1 MKDKYPLL
9 FSPGKLGSLTIRN
22 RIVFLPHYPAFD
34 TDDGTIKDTYINY
47 YAERARGGA
56 GLLITES
63 YAVQYMGKTGKNNL
77 EAWDKKALPG
87 YKRMSAEAHK
97 YGARMFVQLSHGGH
111 YTVAQPPQLL
121 IAPTQMSDPGYH
133 YNTKEMEIEDIKS
146 VVQSFAA
153 SAKYV
158 REGGFD
164 GVEIKGAAHDGILR
178 SFISPYFNRRKDEYG
193 GSFENRMRFPLEVV
207 HAIRKAVGPDFVFG
221 VRVSMDEFTS
231 WGYGIEEGKLIA
243 EAFAD
248 TGEVDYIDTDAGCF
262 SSLYMQIPPMCMPP
276 GYAEYLSVAIKEI
289 INLPVIAFGR
299 INDPVQAE
307 KILADGSADFIGMAR
322 QLVCDPEFGNKA
334 QEGREEEI
342 RHCIA
347 CQDGCI
353 YQVMQDK
360 PIRCIQNPA
369 VGREVEFGI
378 GSLRTAKLKK
388 EIIVVGGGPAGLKL
402 AEIAAKRGHRVTIY
416 EKNKEFGGQVK
427 IAAKIPF
434 REEVNEVIRHLVVEI
449 ESLGVDIHLNEE
461 VSAEKIIEMEKDVV
475 IIATGSFPS
484 GSDITGSEQS
494 HVVSVW
500 DVLLEKEQIGNHVV
514 IYDITRRW
522 PGLGT
527 AEFLA
532 NQGKMVEIVSPS
544 IYVGQQIEPSNIN
557 LAYQRLLEKD
567 VTLIPSSILLE
578 IKKREVVIA
587 NVYSQKQH
595 VIEDVDTVV
604 MSVGNSSNRDLYDTL
619 KGKIKELHCIGDAL
633 APRLIQ
639 QVIFESEMLGRE
651 I

>member
-9 FSPGKLGSLTIRN
+9 FSPKKMGSLKIKN
-22 RIVFLPHYPAFD
+22 RIVFLPHYPALE

-47 YAERARGGA
+47 YAERAKGGA

-63 YAVQYMGKTGKNNL
+63 YAVHPLGKTGSSNL

-97 YGARMFVQLSHGGH
+97 YGSMMFAQLSHGGH

-121 IAPTQMSDPGYH
+121 IAPTQMSEPGYH

-146 VVQSFAA
+146 VVQSFAN

-193 GSFENRMRFPLEVV
+193 GSFENRMRLPLEVV
-207 HAIRKAVGPDFVFG
+207 HAIRESVGPDFIFG
-221 VRVSMDEFTS
+221 VRVVMDEFTP
-231 WGYGIEEGKLIA
+231 WGYGLEEGKRIVK
-243 EAFAD
+243 AFAD
-248 TGEVDYIDTDAGCF
+248 SGEVDYIDTDAGCF
-262 SSLYMQIPPMCMPP
+262 SSFYMEVPPMSIPL
-276 GYAEYLSVAIKEI
+276 GFAEYLSAEMKKTM
-289 INLPVIAFGR
+289 NLPVIAFGR

-322 QLVCDPEFGNKA
+322 QLVCDPEFAIKLR
-334 QEGREEEI
+334 EGREDEI

-369 VGREVEFGI
+369 VGREAEFGI
-378 GSLRTAKLKK
+378 GTLRQANKK
-388 EIIVVGGGPAGLKL
+388 KDVLIVGGGPAGLKA
-402 AEIAAKRGHRVTIY
+402 AEIAARRGHRVSIY
-416 EKNKEFGGQVK
+416 EKNEEFGGQVK

-434 REEVNEVIRHLVVEI
+434 REEVSEVVRHLVVQI
-449 ESLGVDIHLNEE
+449 ENLGVDIHLKEE
-461 VSAEKIIEMEKDVV
+461 ATAEKIIELGKDTV
-475 IIATGSFPS
+475 IIATGSFPAE
-484 GSDITGSEQS
+484 SDIPGSEQP
-494 HVVSVW
+494 HVVTVW
-500 DVLLEKEQIGNHVV
+500 DVLLDRVPLGDHVV

-532 NQGKMVEIVSPS
+532 NQGKRVEILSPS
-544 IYVGQQIEPSNIN
+544 LYVGQQIEPSNIS
-557 LAYQRLLEKD
+557 LTYQRLLERD
-567 VTLIPSSILLE
+567 AVLIPSSELKE
-578 IKKREVVIA
+578 IRRREVVIA
-587 NVYSQKQH
+587 NVYSQKQQ
-595 VIEDVDTVV
+595 VIEEVDNVV
-604 MSVGNSSNRDLYDTL
+604 MSVGNSSNRELYDNL
-619 KGKIKELHCIGDAL
+619 KGEIKELYCVGDAL

-639 QVIFESEMLGRE
+639 QVIFESEMLGRK